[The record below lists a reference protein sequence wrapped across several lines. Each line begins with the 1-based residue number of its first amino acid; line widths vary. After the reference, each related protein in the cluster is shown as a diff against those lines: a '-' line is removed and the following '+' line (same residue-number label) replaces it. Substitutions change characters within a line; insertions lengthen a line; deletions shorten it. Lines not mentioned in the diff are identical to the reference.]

1 MMTTKSAHT
10 YPEASAPHQYN
21 VPQRSNTEPA
31 KGGFMNVIMKKRAEE
46 EDDDDLGYN
55 VYGDGL
61 RGEKQCTHT
70 TQAEQDEI
78 DNKAR
83 KKAMKNLV
91 DSWQERLQLISV
103 ITTFFASVEAGMLV
117 NTRPTT
123 SDDQANGVLKASNAT
138 LLGALIMHVYAA
150 GLSFLAAFLLIRYKL
165 KEATREELIAEGV
178 KLATSPLGGSWRV
191 KDIEKDVESMDGRR
205 PYTIAEEQPTK
216 TPVQARQPT
225 LPLPPRSPTQNNQPV
240 PRSMGSIPEPPIL
253 ARNPHLEQVGPFWFR
268 GVSSHLLSKF
278 HTLCITLAVVGFV
291 LAIAG
296 IVLYS
301 WAIQPQEVYI
311 FATACLAAA
320 ILAMGT
326 LAM

>member
-1 MMTTKSAHT
+1 MATKSTHT
-10 YPEASAPHQYN
+10 YPQASAPRDYN
-21 VPQRSNTEPA
+21 VPQRSQTEPA
-31 KGGFMNVIMKKRAEE
+31 KGGFMTVVMRQRQEE
-46 EDDDDLGYN
+46 MEDEGIEN
-55 VYGDGL
+55 NIYGQTL
-61 RGEKQCTHT
+61 RGSKQCTHT

-78 DNKAR
+78 DEKAR

-117 NTRPTT
+117 NTRPVS
-123 SDDQANGVLKASNAT
+123 SDDQGNGLLKASNAS

-165 KEATREELIAEGV
+165 KEATRQELIAEGV
-178 KLATSPLGGSWRV
+178 KVAMSPLGGSLRV
-191 KDIEKDVESMDGRR
+191 RNKENDIESIDGRR
-205 PYTIAEEQPTK
+205 AFTIAEEQPTK

-225 LPLPPRSPTQNNQPV
+225 LPLSPRSPAQNNQPV

-253 ARNPHLEQVGPFWFR
+253 ARNPHLEQVGLFWFR
-268 GVSSHLLSKF
+268 NVSSHLLSKF
-278 HTLCITLAVVGFV
+278 HTLCVTFAVIGFV
-291 LAIAG
+291 LATAG
-296 IVLYS
+296 IVLYA
-301 WAIQPQEVYI
+301 WAIQPREVYI

-320 ILAMGT
+320 VLAMGT